1 MSPGS
6 PHQICKHWKL
16 KLEQNSDKMTVNVL
30 WSDMFI
36 RNSFTQFLR
45 QISHSYRFSIFHSIN
60 SKSRLNLIIFSTFFR
75 VVSTSSGSLLA
86 NGDRDSGATCG
97 VKSYNRDLIN
107 KLDDM
112 AHASTSTNIQTS
124 IHGGHI
130 SEVHDVPIDVLI
142 RPFPSEL
149 DENKVKSL
157 METIQVRGLSFS
169 SE

>member
-6 PHQICKHWKL
+6 PYKFVNIGSGNYG
-16 KLEQNSDKMTVNVL
+16 ETVTKMTVNVL
-30 WSDMFI
+30 WSNMFI
-36 RNSFTQFLR
+36 RNSFTQIFR
-45 QISHSYRFSIFHSIN
+45 QISHSYRFSIFHSKN
-60 SKSRLNLIIFSTFFR
+60 SKSRLNLVIFSTFFR
-75 VVSTSSGSLLA
+75 VVSTSSGSLY
-86 NGDRDSGATCG
+86 GDSGDTCG
-97 VKSYNRDLIN
+97 VRSYNQDLIN

-157 METIQVRGLSFS
+157 METIQVRLP
-169 SE
+169 